1 MKKLLFIV
9 IVTASSLVVTQRGTA
24 AETAQKP
31 AKPDVKGELE
41 GLVGKVQ
48 AKLKDG
54 KRTEADLAAEL
65 KSFDAL
71 IAKHK
76 SEKTDEVAQIAFMKA
91 MLYLQVFE
99 NTEKGTEMLKQIKR
113 DFPDTKPGQNVDNM
127 LASLQQQEEAKKV
140 QSALVEGSKF
150 PEFAEKDTAGKP
162 LSIASFKGKVLLI
175 DFWATWCGPCVAELP
190 NVLAAYE
197 KHHKKGFEIIGI
209 SLDQDEAALKN
220 FTKTKKMPWQQF
232 FDGKGWENTLA
243 VKYGIKSIP
252 ATYLIDG
259 GGKIIGKNLRG
270 DDLSKAVAE
279 ALAKK

>member
-113 DFPDTKPGQNVDNM
+113 DFPDTKPGQNVDTM